1 MAARADVAH
10 QRRPKA
16 GDALPFRIPNRAIH
30 EPIRSGLQQLSRQRL
45 GLTVVVR
52 IVEWHPGP
60 IGRPQIVEPRAE
72 VGEIDAHLH
81 SCLEAPDPF
90 RCFGSV
96 LIEPA
101 AALADVV
108 DVDAVVICD
117 MYTPITT
124 PPHGK
129 YAVEVAWLR
138 RMYAAGALVATVCT
152 GSVLLAETG
161 LLDGRSCASH
171 WAYGDLFREAYPQ
184 IEFRPEQ
191 VLDLAHEHERLIT
204 GGGVT
209 AWQDLALH
217 LIARY
222 CGPEHAVRTAK
233 VYLLAG
239 HENGQLPFSAM
250 TRVTSRDDAAIRRAL
265 AWIETSY
272 GVANPVSAMAGQ
284 AGLLPRTFARR
295 FTATTGRRPIDY
307 VHGLRI
313 EAARERL
320 EQREDGVDSVGYAVG
335 YEDPTFFR
343 RLFKRTTGMTPAA
356 YRRRYARIATPP
368 AGQTTA

>member
-1 MAARADVAH
+1 MEIGRTGGNVTRLDPT
-10 QRRPKA
+10 RRPRI
-16 GDALPFRIPNRAIH
+16 ALLAAPETSASVLYGLYDVLLSVGAVYPDMTMG
-30 EPIRSGLQQLSRQRL
+30 EPGEALLD
-45 GLTVVVR
+45 V
-52 IVEWHPGP
+52 
-60 IGRPQIVEPRAE
+60 QIVA
-72 VGEIDAHLH
+72 AT
-81 SCLEAPDPF
+81 ADPF

-320 EQREDGVDSVGYAVG
+320 EQREDGVDDVGYAVG